1 MKGNTHYTPR
11 LIGSFLLSVILA
23 WGLNMLLS
31 LVLVST
37 LVLVPLLL
45 NSIFDFSF
53 SEALCYA
60 SIPVVGKLMAVF
72 SGDDFQIRLA
82 ILIIFFIIVIA
93 VVILGG
99 LTSTLIKVVSG
110 SRVMTILSGTV
121 LLFSFVNMVSVLFFE
136 DNYNPDL
143 RGFWYNA
150 LSVCLLVILFLID
163 CYIIYFCWNDE
174 EYD

>member
-1 MKGNTHYTPR
+1 M
-11 LIGSFLLSVILA
+11 
-23 WGLNMLLS
+23 M
-31 LVLVST
+31 
-37 LVLVPLLL
+37 
-45 NSIFDFSF
+45 
-53 SEALCYA
+53 
-60 SIPVVGKLMAVF
+60 PVQNGK
-72 SGDDFQIRLA
+72 QKK

-121 LLFSFVNMVSVLFFE
+121 LLFSFINMVSVLFFE